1 MPLRYFVVFLGPRIQ
16 LKKRTREQLEQ
27 DYRAN
32 LVTLPT
38 HCDKG
43 KQRVAKL
50 VTNGFNLKL
59 LAEISR

>member
-1 MPLRYFVVFLGPRIQ
+1 MSSV
-16 LKKRTREQLEQ
+16 KKRTRKQLEQ

-32 LVTLPT
+32 LITLPT
-38 HCDKG
+38 HYDKG

-50 VTNGFNLKL
+50 VTNGFNLEL

>member
-1 MPLRYFVVFLGPRIQ
+1 MPLRYFCCFLGPRIQ
-16 LKKRTREQLEQ
+16 LEKRTREQLEQ

-38 HCDKG
+38 QYDKG

-50 VTNGFNLKL
+50 VTNGFNLEL